1 MPTSFSPRLFGI
13 VTFCGMDAERLQLI
27 RLRNQQR
34 IMVIVTLSKGIE
46 DRGGAK
52 VSDLSNFLLQVN
64 STNLEI
70 TYKVRKIRYSKTW
83 AKKAALTDSSVE
95 TSSYTTPTRISSF
108 AISLSL
114 SPSNEKRLLPH
125 LKQQINQHTHTHE
138 HCQLHLGKA
147 NPKKNSRKVNIG
159 AESSI
164 FHIYQS

>member
-1 MPTSFSPRLFGI
+1 
-13 VTFCGMDAERLQLI
+13 MDAERLQLI
-27 RLRNQQR
+27 RPSNQQR

-70 TYKVRKIRYSKTW
+70 TYKIRKIRYSKTW

-95 TSSYTTPTRISSF
+95 TSNYTTTTRISSF

-125 LKQQINQHTHTHE
+125 I
-138 HCQLHLGKA
+138 
-147 NPKKNSRKVNIG
+147 
-159 AESSI
+159 
-164 FHIYQS
+164 